1 MQSGQSFFAK
11 GQYDSRFKSSDHRI
25 FSPNTSI
32 TSQGPIEFIL
42 PPMKSMSIYMLKDV
56 LMMVKVKLTQKDGSA
71 VPAAGEVAGK
81 YSRVPNNRV
90 GWNKRVGTKKQS
102 LPSRIFI
109 YFPTVHVCT
118 ST

>member
-1 MQSGQSFFAK
+1 MQIETELVSVVQSGQSFFAK

-56 LMMVKVKLTQKDGSA
+56 LMMVKIKLTQKDGSA

-90 GWNKRVGTKKQS
+90 GCAC
-102 LPSRIFI
+102 LHI
-109 YFPTVHVCT
+109 YLKFAFYL
-118 ST
+118 